1 MRISTGMQYKSHLNY
16 LQTANSKVDAASQRY
31 NTGKLFQTAGEN
43 PSGMSSTIKYTADIE
58 AYKQYKV
65 NAGIVSDSLS
75 HEETALGQM
84 WDSLSSIK
92 TRLIQAVNGTLDDG
106 GRSALAEDI
115 KQAQAQIFDLMNT
128 KNAEGQY
135 IFSGAQSDKPT
146 YVLTTDGKYQC
157 QADGSNKYVIVSPTI
172 KLQTTDS
179 GLNIF
184 ENQNLANDFT
194 AAGVPNNKITHAGVK
209 DYDQFNTFFKDH
221 YNYTDATKNAFKIE
235 FTSPTEWK
243 MVDGAGN
250 AVNDASGQPI
260 TGQVKDGK
268 IEVQGMSFTISTD
281 AANQPVAGDTIDIT
295 LDQPKQDNILNQ
307 LTDMINMLNIPQ
319 DEWKNQTPPMSSDS
333 ITQAISKMQQNVE
346 LAMTQIDSYRGM
358 VGARAANIDAIIK
371 SDETMSDIKSE
382 AKANISEI
390 DAFTAVSDLLMT
402 QNALEVA
409 RQSYQVVHSSTL
421 FDYMR

>member
-16 LQTANSKVDAASQRY
+16 LQTANSKVDEASTRY

-43 PSGMSSTIKYTADIE
+43 PSGMASTIKYTADIS
-58 AYKQYKV
+58 AYNQYKV

-75 HEETALGQM
+75 HEETALGQI
-84 WDSLSSIK
+84 WDSLSGIK

-115 KQAQAQIFDLMNT
+115 KQTQAQIFDLMNT

-135 IFSGAQSDKPT
+135 IFSGAQSDQPT

-157 QADGSNKYVIVSPTI
+157 QADGSNKYVLVSPTI

-194 AAGVPNNKITHAGVK
+194 ASGYDTSKITHAGVK
-209 DYDQFNTFFKDH
+209 DYDQFNTFFKNH
-221 YNYTDATKNAFKIE
+221 YSYTDANANEFKIE

-243 MVDGAGN
+243 MVDKDGN
-250 AVNDASGQPI
+250 AVNDVSGNPI
-260 TGQVKDGK
+260 TGEVKDGK
-268 IEVQGMSFTISTD
+268 IEVQGMSFTLSTD
-281 AANQPVAGDTIDIT
+281 ADKQPAAGDSITIT
-295 LDQPKQDNILNQ
+295 LDKPEQDNILNQ
-307 LTDMINMLNIPQ
+307 LTDMINMLNVPQ
-319 DEWKNQTPPMSSDS
+319 DEWANQNPPMSSDS

-346 LAMTQIDSYRGM
+346 LAMTQVDSYRGM

-371 SDETMSDIKSE
+371 SNETMSDIKSE
-382 AKANISEI
+382 AKANVSEV